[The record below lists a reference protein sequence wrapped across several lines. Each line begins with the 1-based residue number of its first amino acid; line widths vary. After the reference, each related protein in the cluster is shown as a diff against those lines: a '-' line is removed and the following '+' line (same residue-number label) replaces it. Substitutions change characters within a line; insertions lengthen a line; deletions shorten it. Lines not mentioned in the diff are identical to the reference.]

1 MQKRLRV
8 HLCPIWRSVESWY
21 ILFLCPEADFFGV
34 ESLCKWIAEEIER
47 FNEAYS
53 TVEMG
58 ATPQNLGNLVT
69 AADRLM
75 RAVARV
81 LIEAKRRSGDN
92 N

>member
-1 MQKRLRV
+1 MKSKR
-8 HLCPIWRSVESWY
+8 
-21 ILFLCPEADFFGV
+21 CPEPDFFGV
-34 ESLCKWIAEEIER
+34 ESLRKRIAEEIER
-47 FNEAYS
+47 FNEAFS
-53 TVEMG
+53 TVEMD